1 MKTLII
7 SSACLLVFLIIM
19 LQFVQFTVIY
29 TEIVSVEQEVEIF
42 KESFKKEGEVTGA
55 SLNRLRKR
63 ISEIVKCNPDNIS
76 VSTNREENGSLL
88 HCVIRIPMKYLISAA
103 KSLGVEEKV
112 SYYVID
118 RYVMDMS

>member
-1 MKTLII
+1 MWIEKLLYIGI
-7 SSACLLVFLIIM
+7 AVGLVFF
-19 LQFVQFTVIY
+19 QF
-29 TEIVSVEQEVEIF
+29 
-42 KESFKKEGEVTGA
+42 G
-55 SLNRLRKR
+55 
-63 ISEIVKCNPDNIS
+63 NIK
-76 VSTNREENGSLL
+76 VLLL